1 MKEPVT
7 GARPPRWLRL
17 SALVLAG
24 CALVTFIVLGNWQL
38 RRLDWKLNLM
48 DAVETRAFQAP
59 VTLPPEPI
67 TAEEHAYLRV
77 ALSGSY
83 RHQHSQRVKA
93 LTELGGG
100 SWLLTPLES
109 ERGYVWINRGFVP
122 SGTDVSDWTQPQ
134 GVQQITGLLRM
145 SEPGGTLLED
155 NQPELDRWV
164 SRDIEALQAASGLYG
179 PDQFFIDADHQGE
192 SGSWTRGGMTRL
204 RFRNN
209 HLSYAL
215 TWYAM
220 ALGLAAA
227 LIMVARLQ
235 RRSG

>member
-1 MKEPVT
+1 MNES
-7 GARPPRWLRL
+7 ARGSQPPRWLRL
-17 SALVLAG
+17 AALALAG
-24 CALVTFIVLGNWQL
+24 CALVTFVLLGNWQL
-38 RRLDWKLNLM
+38 RRLEWKLALI

-59 VTLPPEPI
+59 TALPADPVNSD
-67 TAEEHAYLRV
+67 EHAYLRV
-77 ALSGSY
+77 TLSGSY
-83 RHQHSQRVKA
+83 RHQHSRRVKA

-122 SGTDVSDWTQPQ
+122 SGTDSADWTQPQ
-134 GVQQITGLLRM
+134 GPQQVTGLLRM

-155 NQPELDRWV
+155 NQPQLDRWV

-179 PDQFFIDADHQGE
+179 PEQFFVDADHQGE
-192 SGSWTRGGMTRL
+192 AGSWPRGGMTRL
-204 RFRNN
+204 SFRNN

-220 ALGLAAA
+220 AVGLVAA
-227 LIMVARLQ
+227 LFIVIRLQ
-235 RRSG
+235 RRSR